1 MKNKAKSARLQFEL
15 ASSAMIEVIRRM
27 EERHQKAKS
36 EYGNKPFVKQMDE
49 DINSVISFYNEADKY
64 AKLLREGIVL
74 VSVKMEILSM
84 MTDTTLRLLLKAGAG
99 EDVADLIKKEL
110 EDIKKQ
116 LEE

>member
-1 MKNKAKSARLQFEL
+1 
-15 ASSAMIEVIRRM
+15 M
-27 EERHQKAKS
+27 EERHQKAKA

-49 DINSVISFYNEADKY
+49 DINSVISFYNEADQY
-64 AKLLREGIVL
+64 AKMLREGIVL